1 MVRVTSEDNEENA
14 GYDGDKYLRI
24 IKCATKR
31 MMDFFPTAARIRK
44 KLLYFKKEE
53 KSFYVYFY
61 MFMIL

>member
-1 MVRVTSEDNEENA
+1 MVRVTSEDDDENA

-44 KLLYFKKEE
+44 KLLYFKK
-53 KSFYVYFY
+53 KVFIFFS
-61 MFMIL
+61 ICL